1 MSYVNINN
9 RYMTDNKLGDL
20 GLFGQHDFRQGE
32 WTDFKAIYL
41 EKLARF
47 YVSHS
52 DFWSMMKANAPWMA
66 LGGIG
71 LAFKILT
78 NPVVSAKRWI
88 ATHWI
93 KDVEWDRTVMPA
105 VRIRI
110 NEIKAELLA
119 EKERIEEEKKYKT
132 GQHPGEINMP
142 PGSKPFSGETGTY
155 GTPAGLLPSQ
165 QQTYGQMM
173 PTGAPKKGIDT
184 TMLLLIAAGVIVV
197 GGAFVMMTRKKK

>member
-20 GLFGQHDFRQGE
+20 GFSFSPHDFRQGE

-41 EKLARF
+41 EKLAR
-47 YVSHS
+47 HS
-52 DFWSMMKANAPWMA
+52 VAISSNTMFKLMSQFLPV
-66 LGGIG
+66 GI
-71 LAFKILT
+71 LL
-78 NPVVSAKRWI
+78 NPVNSAKW
-88 ATHWI
+88 WI
-93 KDVEWDRTVMPA
+93 KNHFIKAIEWDRTVMPA
-105 VRIRI
+105 VKKRAD
-110 NEIKAELLA
+110 EIKAELLA
-119 EKERIEEEKKYKT
+119 REEEEKRLEQEELEKEYKVDAGKT
-132 GQHPGEINMP
+132 GA
-142 PGSKPFSGETGTY
+142 GTY
-155 GTPAGLLPSQ
+155 GTPAGLLPPQ